1 MAADKIPG
9 ILNDCGVYI
18 NGEKVQLCKGKA
30 FRAEATI
37 SEHSG
42 AYRFGIQFEV
52 GGARVGAGSH
62 GFAPSGKSPVYTSY
76 QACLMAA
83 KQLTIDRMKDRIQ
96 DCYPTVAAMYRKAI
110 KAIGTQ
116 EQLTLF

>member
-1 MAADKIPG
+1 MADDKIPG
-9 ILNDCGVYI
+9 ILNDCGVFI
-18 NGEKVQLCKGKA
+18 NGEKVQLCKGKV

-37 SEHSG
+37 SEYAG
-42 AYRFGIQFEV
+42 AYRFGIQFDV
-52 GGARVGAGSH
+52 GGARVGAGGH
-62 GFAPSGKSPVYTSY
+62 GFAPSEKSPVFPSY

-83 KQLTIDRMKDRIQ
+83 KQLTIERMTERIQ
-96 DCYPTVAAMYRKAI
+96 EYYPTVAAMYRKAI